1 MNCKNCANSL
11 QTDYSFCPDC
21 GAKVIRNRLTI
32 KNLLSDITERYF
44 NLDNTFLRTFLHL
57 FTKPDVVINGYVN
70 GTRRKYVNPISYFG
84 IALMLAGFLMFFMRK
99 VFDFEMDLDA
109 FDQGMNPE
117 FTKKMK
123 DVIYDY
129 SSLSFISYIPVFLI
143 VGLITL
149 NKRKHI
155 LAEYTISVI
164 YSLAQWSILSFF
176 TSMLI
181 IAYFPESFKNYSL
194 TALLFMILYFLY
206 VQQKL
211 NKYSAWQIIYK
222 SVLFTGIFFTIFI
235 GLIFFIMIVAMIT
248 GHFNPADFVPAK

>member
-57 FTKPDVVINGYVN
+57 FTKPDIVINGYVN

-99 VFDFEMDLDA
+99 VFDFEMDFDA

-117 FTKKMK
+117 FTKKMM
-123 DVIYDY
+123 DVQYDY
-129 SSLSFISYIPVFLI
+129 SSLFFISYIPIFLI

-176 TSMLI
+176 TSMLMI
-181 IAYFPESFKNYSL
+181 TYFPESFSNYTLLL
-194 TALLFMILYFLY
+194 TLFLILYFLY

-211 NKYSAWQIIYK
+211 NKYSTWQIIYK
-222 SVLFTGIFFTIFI
+222 SVLFIVILSTIFI
-235 GLIFFIMIVAMIT
+235 GTVTFIMIVAMAT
-248 GHFNPADFVPAK
+248 GHLNPADFVPSK

>member
-57 FTKPDVVINGYVN
+57 FTKPDIVINGYVN

-99 VFDFEMDLDA
+99 VFDFKMDFDA

-117 FTKKMK
+117 FTKKMM
-123 DVIYDY
+123 DVQYDY
-129 SSLSFISYIPVFLI
+129 SSLFFISYIPVFLI

-176 TSMLI
+176 TSMLMI
-181 IAYFPESFKNYSL
+181 TYFPESFSNYTLLL
-194 TALLFMILYFLY
+194 TLFLILYFLY

-211 NKYSAWQIIYK
+211 NKYSTWQIIYK
-222 SVLFTGIFFTIFI
+222 SVLFIVILSTIFI
-235 GLIFFIMIVAMIT
+235 GTVTFIMIVAMVT
-248 GHFNPADFVPAK
+248 GHLNPADFVPAK

>member
-1 MNCKNCANSL
+1 M

-70 GTRRKYVNPISYFG
+70 GTRRKYLNPISYFG

-117 FTKKMK
+117 FTKKMT

-129 SSLSFISYIPVFLI
+129 SSLFFISYIPIFLI
-143 VGLITL
+143 AGLITL
-149 NKRKHI
+149 NKRKHL
-155 LAEYTISVI
+155 LAEYTVSVI

-176 TSMLI
+176 TSMLVI
-181 IAYFPESFKNYSL
+181 SSFPESYSNYSL
-194 TALLFMILYFLY
+194 ILTLLLILYFIY
-206 VQQKL
+206 VQQRL
-211 NKYSAWQIIYK
+211 NKYSTWQIIYK
-222 SVLFTGIFFTIFI
+222 SVLFTGIFFTIFM
-235 GLIFFIMIVAMIT
+235 GLILFIMIVAMIT
-248 GHFNPADFVPAK
+248 GHFNLADFVPAK

>member
-57 FTKPDVVINGYVN
+57 FTKPDIVINGYVN

-99 VFDFEMDLDA
+99 VFDFEMDFDA

-117 FTKKMK
+117 FTKKMM
-123 DVIYDY
+123 DVQYDY
-129 SSLSFISYIPVFLI
+129 SSLFFISYIPIFLI

-176 TSMLI
+176 TSMLMI
-181 IAYFPESFKNYSL
+181 TYFPESFSNYTLLL
-194 TALLFMILYFLY
+194 TLFLILYFLY

-211 NKYSAWQIIYK
+211 NKYSTWQIIYK
-222 SVLFTGIFFTIFI
+222 SVLFIVILSTIFI
-235 GLIFFIMIVAMIT
+235 GTVTFIMIVAMVT
-248 GHFNPADFVPAK
+248 GHLNPADFVPSK

>member
-70 GTRRKYVNPISYFG
+70 GTRRKYLNPISYFG

-117 FTKKMK
+117 FTKK
-123 DVIYDY
+123 
-129 SSLSFISYIPVFLI
+129 
-143 VGLITL
+143 
-149 NKRKHI
+149 
-155 LAEYTISVI
+155 
-164 YSLAQWSILSFF
+164 
-176 TSMLI
+176 
-181 IAYFPESFKNYSL
+181 
-194 TALLFMILYFLY
+194 
-206 VQQKL
+206 
-211 NKYSAWQIIYK
+211 
-222 SVLFTGIFFTIFI
+222 
-235 GLIFFIMIVAMIT
+235 
-248 GHFNPADFVPAK
+248 

>member
-1 MNCKNCANSL
+1 MNCKNCANNL

-70 GTRRKYVNPISYFG
+70 GTRRKYLNPISYFG

-99 VFDFEMDLDA
+99 VFNFEMELDA

-117 FTKKMK
+117 FTKKMTN
-123 DVIYDY
+123 VIYDY
-129 SSLSFISYIPVFLI
+129 SSLLFISYIPIFLI
-143 VGLITL
+143 AGLITL
-149 NKRKHI
+149 NKRKHL
-155 LAEYTISVI
+155 LAEYTVSVI

-181 IAYFPESFKNYSL
+181 IAYFPESYSNYSL
-194 TALLFMILYFLY
+194 TLTLFLILYFIY
-206 VQQKL
+206 VQQRL
-211 NKYSAWQIIYK
+211 NKYSAWQIVYK
-222 SVLFTGIFFTIFI
+222 SVLFTGVFFTIFV
-235 GLIFFIMIVAMIT
+235 GLIIFLMIAGFAT
-248 GHFNPADFVPAK
+248 GSLNPADFVPPK

>member
-57 FTKPDVVINGYVN
+57 FTKPDIVINGYVN

-117 FTKKMK
+117 FTKKMT
-123 DVIYDY
+123 DVLYDY
-129 SSLSFISYIPVFLI
+129 SSLFFISYIPVFLI

-176 TSMLI
+176 TSMLVI
-181 IAYFPESFKNYSL
+181 SSFPQYYSDYSL
-194 TALLFMILYFLY
+194 LLTLFLILYFIY

-222 SVLFTGIFFTIFI
+222 SVLFIGILSIIFI
-235 GLIFFIMIVAMIT
+235 GTGTFIMIVAMVT